1 MAVKKIYIDD
11 EYEDWNES
19 DWEDYVEEKAEK
31 IAAQRIKQN
40 RKYGYVPKP
49 GDQEAYAKEYKRRML
64 KAYPFDKF
72 NDQVY
77 SAFENMGDE
86 TGMKW
91 LDGWKD
97 LDPLAVHER
106 IKFKQHLPLL
116 KGIAEDGED
125 WYSMGNQKLKD
136 IGGEMG
142 YKTGTQEGFAK
153 FMKNLEKYQLQYD
166 RAKLMKEM
174 DEIPGSTLTKI
185 AYPTLSR
192 AIENAV
198 AEGGDLTPGQA
209 VGLGILD
216 AGINAGQFLAPSLN
230 ALKARPV
237 LNAALDAGL
246 QGGLEAGRQGL
257 GYAVADVDPDFV
269 QAPITALTAGLTRPA
284 MFGTTQGLMGGLT
297 GPNWMSF
304 RRGMMGSTRVGNP
317 VLAERAALE
326 KSIDEFNRQMAR
338 NLEQEAVENTVGK
351 PIDLWLDMAQK
362 NAAIRANLPAEL
374 SKQLKVPRVAGEG
387 GTLSLMAN
395 PEDQA
400 RRMGEG
406 LFLDKKKI
414 LDAYDNINPLVS
426 VRFKDG
432 VATVNKT
439 VPESQTRNIMKG
451 VTEMGGD
458 EEQALRSLIPNK
470 FADLE
475 ERNKWYN
482 AGMGLGTFVNDLG
495 GRFEPTFKFNLLNP
509 IQSSPFKDDK
519 EAYKKTDWYKKLSP
533 KSKALVDEAYKKK
546 EEELDV
552 DLLEEE

>member
-1 MAVKKIYIDD
+1 MAKQIYIDG
-11 EYEDWNES
+11 ELEDWS
-19 DWEDYVEEKAEK
+19 KADWEDYVEERAEK
-31 IAAQRIKQN
+31 IAEQRIKQN
-40 RKYGYVPKP
+40 RKYGSSVKE
-49 GDQEAYAKEYKRRML
+49 GDLEKYAAEYKRRML
-64 KAYPFDKF
+64 RDYPYEKF

-77 SAFENMGDE
+77 AAFENLGDE
-86 TGMKW
+86 SAMKW

-97 LDPLAVHER
+97 LDPMKNHER
-106 IKFKQHLPLL
+106 IKFKKHLPLL
-116 KGIAEDGED
+116 QGVAEEGED
-125 WYSMGNQKLKD
+125 WYTMGQQRLKD

-142 YKTGTQEGFAK
+142 YKTGTQEGFKK
-153 FMKNLEKYQLQYD
+153 FLDNLAKYQTQYD
-166 RAKLMKEM
+166 RAKLVQEM

-198 AEGGDLTPGQA
+198 AEGGDLSPTQA
-209 VGLGILD
+209 VLLGITD
-216 AGINAGQFLAPSLN
+216 AGINAGQFMAPSLN
-230 ALKARPV
+230 VLRSRPV
-237 LNAALDAGL
+237 LNAALDAGI

-257 GYAVADVDPDFV
+257 GYGIADVDPDLA
-269 QAPITALTAGLTRPA
+269 QAPITSITAGLTRPA

-317 VLAERAALE
+317 VIAERTALE
-326 KSIDEFNRQMAR
+326 KSIDEFNKQMAK
-338 NLEQEAVENTVGK
+338 NLEKEAVDNAVGK

-362 NAAIRANLPAEL
+362 NAALRANLPAEL

-387 GTLSLMAN
+387 GNLSMFAN

-400 RRMGEG
+400 KRMGEG
-406 LFLDKKKI
+406 LFLDKKAI
-414 LDAYDNINPLVS
+414 LGAYDNINPVVS

-432 VATVNKT
+432 VAKVNKT

-509 IQSSPFKDDK
+509 FNDSPLKDDK
-519 EAYKKTDWYKKLSP
+519 EAYKKTDWYKNLSP
-533 KSKALVDEAYKKK
+533 KSRAIVDEAFKKK
-546 EEELDV
+546 EEELEV

>member
-31 IAAQRIKQN
+31 IAVQRIKQN

-106 IKFKQHLPLL
+106 VKFKQHLPLL

-166 RAKLMKEM
+166 RAKLAEEFREKQGVLESIVYPMR
-174 DEIPGSTLTKI
+174 TK
-185 AYPTLSR
+185 
-192 AIENAV
+192 AIENAI
-198 AEGGDLTPGQA
+198 ANGTDLSIPEV
-209 VGLGILD
+209 VGLSIVDGLAD
-216 AGINAGQFLAPSLN
+216 VGQFAAPSVN
-230 ALKARPV
+230 FLKARPV
-237 LNAALDAGL
+237 LNSVLDAGI
-246 QGGLEAGRQGL
+246 QGGIELERQLAGSEL
-257 GYAVADVDPDFV
+257 GHTDPDYV
-269 QAPITALTAGLTRPA
+269 AAPITALTAGLTRPA
-284 MFGTTQGLMGGLT
+284 MFGTTQSLMSGLT

-304 RRGMMGSTRVGNP
+304 RRGMMGSTRAGNP
-317 VLAERAALE
+317 VVAERNALE
-326 KSIDEFNRQMAR
+326 KSIDKFNKQMAK
-338 NLEQEAVENTVGK
+338 NLEQEAVGNTVGK
-351 PIDLWLDMAQK
+351 PVDLWLDMAQK

-374 SKQLKVPRVAGEG
+374 SKQLNVPRVAGKG

-395 PEDQA
+395 PEEQA
-400 RRMGEG
+400 TRMAEG

-414 LDAYDNINPLVS
+414 LDAYDNLNPVVS
-426 VRFKDG
+426 VRFNNG
-432 VATVNKT
+432 IASVNKKIPDT
-439 VPESQTRNIMKG
+439 QKILEGTTSL
-451 VTEMGGD
+451 GGKQ
-458 EEQALRSLIPNK
+458 ENTLRSLIPNK

-475 ERNKWYN
+475 NRNGWYN
-482 AGMGLGTFVNDLG
+482 AGMYTGTGINSLG
-495 GRFEPTFKFNLLNP
+495 GRIEPTIKFNPL
-509 IQSSPFKDDK
+509 SSSDSPFKNDK
-519 EAYKKTDWYKKLSP
+519 EGYKKTGWYKNLSP
-533 KSKALVDEAYKKK
+533 KSKAIVDAAFKKK